1 MKNKKGKKMSIA
13 LARRPIFINMNDVE
27 ISDYIITYIK
37 NRFPRNGPLIGKL
50 AISER
55 DDAVQEIYIDLWR
68 NRFSYDP
75 TKADFSTYA
84 FNRGRG
90 VVKDLMVKKNRIYRV
105 AMKIYCERPAMS
117 YLDKPK
123 SEFKELVSKIM
134 TSLKPEYAMI
144 MRMRFMEDM
153 SIEKIADDLRCSK
166 QKVYQIISKACF
178 DGKKCMDK

>member
-1 MKNKKGKKMSIA
+1 
-13 LARRPIFINMNDVE
+13 
-27 ISDYIITYIK
+27 
-37 NRFPRNGPLIGKL
+37 
-50 AISER
+50 
-55 DDAVQEIYIDLWR
+55 
-68 NRFSYDP
+68 
-75 TKADFSTYA
+75 
-84 FNRGRG
+84 
-90 VVKDLMVKKNRIYRV
+90 
-105 AMKIYCERPAMS
+105 MKIYCERPPMS